1 MRVTLALLFLV
12 VVLAESCTSA
22 RRLEDRPRR
31 LYFIKMTGVILEDYE
46 PRYDMAKRLTI
57 VDSREKRSLTGYWI
71 RYDYQTFIEVS
82 QAAHNALS
90 DVRQK

>member
-1 MRVTLALLFLV
+1 MKASLLLLLFAV
-12 VVLAESCTSA
+12 IFAESCTTA

-57 VDSREKRSLTGYWI
+57 VDSREKRSLAGYWI
-71 RYDYQTFIEVS
+71 RYDYQTFIEVT